1 MRKRFMPLLLC
12 FFLLASSIVPMMHV
26 EAEDYKVEVQKETA
40 VGEDVITVNGERVTV
55 YKDSATYV
63 NPLYEDVVNE
73 ADLKQSSDVD
83 VVYGIGA
90 TSEYCSSLEEAGIGM
105 RDELVAREETIEVKY
120 QADAYHEED
129 LKTITNAA
137 MEHTG
142 NPVEGDYLKW
152 QYAGWSARISYYIS
166 GGVCYLTVTYT
177 LTYYT
182 TSEQEAVVTETVEDT
197 LESLDIDGKTDYQ
210 KIRAIYDFICEN
222 VTYDYDTL
230 EDNTYK
236 LKFTAY
242 AALLNGTAVCQGYAL
257 LFYRMALELGID
269 ARFIAGLG
277 NGGAHGWNIVE
288 LRDEYYNLDSTWD
301 AGRSTYSYF
310 LKCTDNFDN
319 HSRYTNYD
327 TDEFNAAY
335 PMSETDY
342 VVQEDDLV
350 ENVVD
355 QVADISSVRLS
366 LADQIGLKFLVSLD
380 DSVTKDD
387 YMEVTMD
394 GETTQIK
401 VSETSTQVSSVTGK
415 ESNVFECKVNSKEM
429 TKDITVQMV
438 VDGQNGTPVT
448 YSVKDY
454 ADAILGFEEGT
465 YEDEKKMARA
475 MLNYGGYAQEYF
487 DGATEKLANEGLYTG
502 ETDPVQQLDKVDLS
516 AYKHSITQAED
527 TQGIHLS
534 TAALSLESETELRF
548 YFNLDEGKNLEDYV
562 FELKDSSKELETGYS
577 TEKEKYYVTIPNIGP
592 TGLQTMHTLSITAK
606 DSTEE
611 LIGIKYSAMSY
622 VKTVLDNSTYDD
634 EWKDLVKALYLYNQ
648 AALEYSDMI

>member
-83 VVYGIGA
+83 VVYGTGA

-380 DSVTKDD
+380 DSVAKDD

-438 VDGQNGTPVT
+438 VDGQTGTPVT

-454 ADAILGFEEGT
+454 ADAILGYEEGT

-475 MLNYGGYAQEYF
+475 MLNYGGYAQKYF
-487 DGATEKLANEGLYTG
+487 DGATEKLANEGLYTS

-622 VKTVLDNSTYDD
+622 VKTVLDNSAYDD

>member
-288 LRDEYYNLDSTWD
+288 LRDKYYNVDSTWD

-310 LKCTDNFDN
+310 LKCTDNFGD

-380 DSVTKDD
+380 DSVAKDD

-438 VDGQNGTPVT
+438 VDGQTGTPVT

-454 ADAILGFEEGT
+454 ADAILGYEEGT

-475 MLNYGGYAQEYF
+475 MLNYGGYAQKYF
-487 DGATEKLANEGLYTG
+487 DGAIEKLANEGLYTS

-611 LIGIKYSAMSY
+611 LIAIKYSAMSY
-622 VKTVLDNSTYDD
+622 VKTVLDNSAYDD

>member
-1 MRKRFMPLLLC
+1 MRKRFLPLLLC

-83 VVYGIGA
+83 VVYGTGA

-230 EDNTYK
+230 EDDTYK

-310 LKCTDNFDN
+310 LKCTDNFGD

-380 DSVTKDD
+380 DSVAQDD

-438 VDGQNGTPVT
+438 VDGQTGTPVT

-454 ADAILGFEEGT
+454 ADAILGYEEGT

-487 DGATEKLANEGLYTG
+487 DGATEKLANEGLYTS

-592 TGLQTMHTLSITAK
+592 TGLQTMYTLSITAK

-622 VKTVLDNSTYDD
+622 VKTVLDNSAYDD

>member
-1 MRKRFMPLLLC
+1 MRKRFLPLLLC

-230 EDNTYK
+230 GDNTYK

-366 LADQIGLKFLVSLD
+366 LADQIGLKFLVSLG
-380 DSVTKDD
+380 DSVAKDD

-438 VDGQNGTPVT
+438 VDGQTGTPVT

-454 ADAILGFEEGT
+454 ADAILGYEEGT

-475 MLNYGGYAQEYF
+475 MLNYGGYAQKYF
-487 DGATEKLANEGLYTG
+487 DGATEKLANEGLYTS

-592 TGLQTMHTLSITAK
+592 TGLQTMYTLSITAK

-622 VKTVLDNSTYDD
+622 VKTVLDNSAYDD

>member
-1 MRKRFMPLLLC
+1 MRKRFLPLLLC

-63 NPLYEDVVNE
+63 NPLYEEVVNE

-83 VVYGIGA
+83 VVYGTGA

-288 LRDEYYNLDSTWD
+288 LRDKYYNVDSTWD

-310 LKCTDNFDN
+310 LKCTDNFGD

-380 DSVTKDD
+380 DSVAKDD

-438 VDGQNGTPVT
+438 VDGQTGTPVT

-454 ADAILGFEEGT
+454 ADAILGYEEGT

-475 MLNYGGYAQEYF
+475 MLNYGGYAQKYF
-487 DGATEKLANEGLYTG
+487 DGATEKLANEGLYTS

-592 TGLQTMHTLSITAK
+592 TGLQTMYTLSITAK

-622 VKTVLDNSTYDD
+622 VKTVLDNSAYDD